1 MFFERKGDSFE
12 IKILIYLRKNIL
24 KNNHLFLLY
33 FGIFIISF
41 DENVKKKKKIFLI
54 LGKNNFLKNKT
65 RLDRI
70 Q

>member
-41 DENVKKKKKIFLI
+41 DENL
-54 LGKNNFLKNKT
+54 
-65 RLDRI
+65 
-70 Q
+70 